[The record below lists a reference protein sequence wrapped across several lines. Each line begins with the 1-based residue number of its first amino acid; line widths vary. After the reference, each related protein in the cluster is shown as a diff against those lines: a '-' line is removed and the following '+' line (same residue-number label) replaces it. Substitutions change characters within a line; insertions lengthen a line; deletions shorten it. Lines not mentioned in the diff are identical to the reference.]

1 MSRYAA
7 TSKFWWKGLSL
18 DTGQTARLEIG
29 PLVLQV
35 CRLEEEWQV
44 AYARADA
51 PADDANDWQILVNNE
66 RLGADAD
73 LKRYLFKTAS
83 AKLQV
88 VPALADR
95 PVVIRPMTPFYIP
108 SGREAT
114 IYVSLPVWLR
124 VQVGDPPATLEEIPV
139 QRLSDTWFGPS
150 TREGELCYASRTHG
164 RSSLEQLP
172 LRHHRAMT
180 AVIIRNR
187 FEEAMLLER
196 LCLPVKYLAL
206 FATQDGLLWTQPVT
220 MIREEDGDMAA
231 LEIGTAPPEQ
241 IRKPTQVG
249 GSRQEPDQRILLRTL
264 SALFG

>member
-7 TSKFWWKGLSL
+7 TSKFWWNGLSL
-18 DTGQTARLEIG
+18 DTGQTARWEIG

-35 CRLEEEWQV
+35 CRLEQEWQV
-44 AYARADA
+44 AYARADTT
-51 PADDANDWQILVNNE
+51 ADDAHDWQFVVVNE
-66 RLGADAD
+66 RLGAEEN
-73 LKRYLFKTAS
+73 LKRYLFKTVS

-95 PVVIRPMTPFYIP
+95 PVVMRPATPFYIP
-108 SGREAT
+108 AGQEAT
-114 IYVSLPVWLR
+114 IYVSSPVWLC

-164 RSSLEQLP
+164 RLCLEQLP
-172 LRHHRAMT
+172 LRPHRAVT
-180 AVIIRNR
+180 PVIIRNR
-187 FEEAMLLER
+187 FDEAMLLER
-196 LCLPVKYLAL
+196 LSLPVKYLAL

-241 IRKPTQVG
+241 IKKPARVG
-249 GSRQEPDQRILLRTL
+249 GSREEPDRRIVLKTL
-264 SALFG
+264 GALFG